1 MRDGQ
6 MIDTFDVKKITVD
19 ELVAAMIGRKLENM
33 YPSTKTKVGD
43 IALEILDYS
52 VLHPEYP
59 INIVD
64 HVSMK
69 FHAGEIVG
77 ISGLLGAGRTELM
90 SAVVGAYKVKGHGK
104 VKVRG
109 KEVTFNTPA
118 AAIRAGIGYVTED
131 RKNTGLILNQT
142 IRFNSSL
149 ASLPR
154 VLKAGILSPKI
165 EKALVSGFSEKLR
178 VKAESIE
185 NKVSSLSGGNQQKV
199 VLAKWLAI
207 NPVILILDE
216 PTRGVD
222 VGARYEIY
230 TIMKELAA
238 QGVCIIMISSDLP
251 EVIGMSD
258 RVYVMYEGKLQG
270 ELQKE
275 ELNEDAIMRYAA
287 GIA

>member
-1 MRDGQ
+1 MFWFLDEPTAPLTGREIDFLMDMIEKLKKTGISIIYITHRLDEVFRIADRVSVMRDGQ

-185 NKVSSLSGGNQQKV
+185 NKVSSLSGG
-199 VLAKWLAI
+199 
-207 NPVILILDE
+207 
-216 PTRGVD
+216 
-222 VGARYEIY
+222 
-230 TIMKELAA
+230 
-238 QGVCIIMISSDLP
+238 IS
-251 EVIGMSD
+251 
-258 RVYVMYEGKLQG
+258 R
-270 ELQKE
+270 
-275 ELNEDAIMRYAA
+275 R
-287 GIA
+287 